1 MLCECVPIVSNVNF
15 LPTIVSETGF
25 VLKKRS
31 VELLEI
37 LIIKALKADLKQLGK
52 EARNRIIENFSV
64 DNRSSL
70 LITELTN
77 K

>member
-1 MLCECVPIVSNVNF
+1 M
-15 LPTIVSETGF
+15 SETGF

-31 VELLEI
+31 VQLLEI
-37 LIIKALKADLKQLGK
+37 LIIKALKTDLEQLGK

-64 DNRSSL
+64 ENRSSL